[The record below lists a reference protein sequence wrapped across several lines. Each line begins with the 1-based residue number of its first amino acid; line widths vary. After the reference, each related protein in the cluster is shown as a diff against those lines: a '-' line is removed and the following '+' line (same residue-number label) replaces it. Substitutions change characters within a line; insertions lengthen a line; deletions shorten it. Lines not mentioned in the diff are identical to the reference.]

1 MDVRTT
7 TTTTTTENKN
17 HYPVQ
22 PICRNHY
29 DYLFDLLELRRGR
42 ERSLRKSVSIF
53 APPYFPTKKNTIH
66 TNSHTRACLRPG
78 CYVNLLKLTKQ
89 NRTVFQCP
97 GETKICVNYQENQT
111 KPCQVTIFRGDCVE
125 IKTKLKHFSVKQKRC
140 QGERFHTKNKRSIHK
155 HSLDSHSSYRYYCG
169 IAEVKLCT

>member
-1 MDVRTT
+1 MEVR
-7 TTTTTTENKN
+7 TTTTTENKN

-29 DYLFDLLELRRGR
+29 DYLFDLLELRRKG
-42 ERSLRKSVSIF
+42 ERSLRNSASISS
-53 APPYFPTKKNTIH
+53 TISKKKKKN
-66 TNSHTRACLRPG
+66 SHKNTPERVCAW
-78 CYVNLLKLTKQ
+78 LLCELSKLSKQ

-125 IKTKLKHFSVKQKRC
+125 IKTKFKHFSVKQKCC
-140 QGERFHTKNKRSIHK
+140 QEVSYEKTHTHTHLTYIRP
-155 HSLDSHSSYRYYCG
+155 
-169 IAEVKLCT
+169 IAIIVELQK